1 MQLRTTDT
9 PTASGTLTRRRVVAG
24 LTGIGLVSMLG
35 AGLRPALASTTEPLE
50 RTLEEA
56 LNSVVSGAEATD
68 GRIKLELPEIAENGN
83 TVPLKFSVES
93 PMTADDHVKA
103 VHVFAEGNPLPDVA
117 SFHFTPRS
125 GKAHAATRIRLAQ
138 TQNVIALAEMSDGS
152 VFRASRQV
160 KVTIGGC
167 GG

>member
-1 MQLRTTDT
+1 MRSQTHSRRVNDAL
-9 PTASGTLTRRRVVAG
+9 SRRRVVSG
-24 LTGIGLVSMLG
+24 LTGIGLVAMLG
-35 AGLRPALASTTEPLE
+35 AGIRPVLAVSTAPVE

-56 LNSVVSGAEATD
+56 LASVASGAEATD
-68 GRIKLELPEIAENGN
+68 GRIQLELPEIAENGN
-83 TVPLKFSVES
+83 TVPLKFTVES
-93 PMTADDHVKA
+93 PMTADDYVKS

-125 GKAHAATRIRLAQ
+125 GKAHAATRVRLAQ

-152 VFRASRQV
+152 VFRTSRQV